1 MQRFLNDPNDMV
13 DEYVDAYLMTHPL
26 LARAEDNPRV
36 VYRKDI
42 ADKVGI
48 VSGGGSGHEPSFL
61 GYLRPNMLDA
71 AAVGEIFASP
81 TPLSFLDAFRK
92 ADHGHG
98 VACLFGN
105 YSGDMMNAKAG
116 MLMAK
121 DEGIDVKYVVSKDDI
136 ASAPA
141 DMKDKRH
148 GIAGLITM
156 WIAGGQ
162 VAIHGGDVDAVCQA
176 ATEARDNT
184 RSVCVGLHELT
195 IPAVG
200 HPNFHIP
207 DGEYEFGIGHH
218 GESGIRNYK
227 MQPADG
233 IAKRM
238 TDALVEDLG
247 LKSGDEVFVMLS
259 GLGATPLAE
268 QYIMYRAV
276 HKILADQGIKV
287 LFPHIGNLAT
297 SLNMNGIAL
306 TIEKLTPNLK
316 KWTAAFEAKGTQ
328 VDGL

>member
-1 MQRFLNDPNDMV
+1 
-13 DEYVDAYLMTHPL
+13 
-26 LARAEDNPRV
+26 
-36 VYRKDI
+36 
-42 ADKVGI
+42 
-48 VSGGGSGHEPSFL
+48 
-61 GYLRPNMLDA
+61 MLDA

-247 LKSGDEVFVMLS
+247 LKSGDEVFVMVS

-287 LFPHIGNLAT
+287 AFPHIGNLAT

-306 TIEKLTPNLK
+306 TIEHLTPNLK
-316 KWTAAFEAKGTQ
+316 KWTSAFEAKGTQ

>member
-1 MQRFLNDPNDMV
+1 
-13 DEYVDAYLMTHPL
+13 
-26 LARAEDNPRV
+26 
-36 VYRKDI
+36 
-42 ADKVGI
+42 
-48 VSGGGSGHEPSFL
+48 
-61 GYLRPNMLDA
+61 MLDA

-81 TPLSFLDAFRK
+81 TPLSFLGAFRK
-92 ADHGHG
+92 ADKGHG

-116 MLMAK
+116 MLLAK

-162 VAIHGGDVDAVCQA
+162 VAINGGDVDAVCQA

-227 MQPADG
+227 MQTADG

>member
-1 MQRFLNDPNDMV
+1 MV

-36 VYRKDI
+36 VYRKYI

-247 LKSGDEVFVMLS
+247 LKSGDEVFVMVS

-287 LFPHIGNLAT
+287 AFPHIGNLAT

-306 TIEKLTPNLK
+306 TIEHLTPNLK
-316 KWTAAFEAKGTQ
+316 KWTSAFEAKGTQ

>member
-247 LKSGDEVFVMLS
+247 LKSGDEVFVMVS

-287 LFPHIGNLAT
+287 AFPHIGNLAT

-306 TIEKLTPNLK
+306 TIEHLTPNLK
-316 KWTAAFEAKGTQ
+316 KWTSAFEAKGTQ

>member
-13 DEYVDAYLMTHPL
+13 DEYVDSYLLTHPK
-26 LARAEDNPRV
+26 LAKADDNKRV

-81 TPLSFLDAFRK
+81 TPLSFLGAFRK
-92 ADHGHG
+92 ADKGHG

-116 MLMAK
+116 MLLAK

-141 DMKDKRH
+141 DMKEKRH

-162 VAIHGGDVDAVCQA
+162 VAINGGDVDAVCQA

>member
-13 DEYVDAYLMTHPL
+13 DEYVDGYLMVHPGL
-26 LARAEDNPRV
+26 KRADDNKRV
-36 VYRKDI
+36 VYRDNI
-42 ADKVGI
+42 AKNKVGI

-61 GYLRPNMLDA
+61 GYLRPDMLDA

-81 TPLSFLDAFRK
+81 TPLSFLGAFRK
-92 ADHGHG
+92 ADQGHG

-141 DMKDKRH
+141 NMKDKRY

-162 VAIHGGDVDAVCQA
+162 VAMNGGDVDAVCKA

-233 IAKRM
+233 IAQRM
-238 TDALVEDLG
+238 TDALVDDLQ
-247 LKSGDEVFVMLS
+247 LRSGEEVFVMLS

-276 HKILADQGIKV
+276 QKILADKGIKV
-287 LFPHIGNLAT
+287 AYKHIGNLAT

-306 TIEKLTPNLK
+306 TIERLTPNLK
-316 KWTAAFEAKGTQ
+316 KWTDAFEKSDT
-328 VDGL
+328 L